1 MGLLDQFSS
10 LNEDQT
16 QGLLAAA
23 AQMLQ
28 QSGPSRTPT
37 SFGQIAGGGMMA
49 YQGAMTEA
57 KKRKQEE
64 EQQRQMAQYRG
75 LQIQEAQGGLQDHAQ
90 KRARAL
96 EMDALQKEFA
106 LRGQTQAS
114 PPQAGA
120 QPMPAMPGAA
130 PQPAAQP
137 QKPQGQYEQAM
148 AYAQF
153 LQSKGM
159 VQQALAVAKEA
170 QVLKPKYSTTPQVMR
185 DNDGSLRNLQ
195 LAEDGSPPLELAY
208 GVKPDMVATS
218 LGGTTRWDD
227 KNALTPGQ
235 QFQRTQTPE
244 SLASNAVSMR
254 GQNMTD
260 SRARDFNSVQAD
272 ANNLK
277 REEKKAVTD
286 MTKAGQVA
294 SFDTMLGTLDRLS
307 QHPGLSRSVGLVGKL
322 PTMPG
327 SDSANFQAELD
338 TFQSQAFIPMV
349 SQLKGM
355 GALSD
360 AEGKKL
366 TAAVGALSPN
376 MGETAFRQSVQRIT
390 DEMDQARARVSGKVA
405 RSGAQPA
412 RKSVMRGQVI
422 DGYRFKGGDP
432 ADQNNWELK

>member
-1 MGLLDQFSS
+1 MGLLDQFSNM
-10 LNEDQT
+10 NEDQT

-49 YQGAMTEA
+49 YQGAMNEA
-57 KKRKQEE
+57 KKRKKEE
-64 EQQRQMAQYRG
+64 EQQRQMAEMRA
-75 LQIQEAQGGLQDHAQ
+75 LQMQDMRGGLQDRD
-90 KRARAL
+90 RARML
-96 EMDALQKEFA
+96 EQQIAGAARDSYRTPEQQASSLPGGSTIANAEQIPNMKGGFDTNAFVDRAMQINPLEGMKFRQQFAKQRELKETTNETVD
-106 LRGQTQAS
+106 GQTV
-114 PPQAGA
+114 
-120 QPMPAMPGAA
+120 
-130 PQPAAQP
+130 
-137 QKPQGQYEQAM
+137 KVNW
-148 AYAQF
+148 F
-153 LQSKGM
+153 K
-159 VQQALAVAKEA
+159 
-170 QVLKPKYSTTPQVMR
+170 
-185 DNDGSLRNLQ
+185 DGSHEIVKGIQPR
-195 LAEDGSPPLELAY
+195 DEL
-208 GVKPDMVATS
+208 KLMS
-218 LGGTTRWDD
+218 LGGKDIAY
-227 KNALTPGQ
+227 NPFALKDGQ
-235 QFQRTQTPE
+235 SFQRTQSPD
-244 SLASNAVSMR
+244 SLANNAVSMR

-272 ANNLK
+272 ANTIK

-390 DEMDQARARVSGKVA
+390 DEMDQARARVSGQVA